1 MVINNVWFFRF
12 YRIIDNPEQKLLK
25 SLELLNHRGPDM
37 SGHLFI
43 KEKNMG
49 FAHNRLS
56 IIDTSKNAIQPFT
69 DNSENILVYN
79 GELYNSDYIKKN

>member
-1 MVINNVWFFRF
+1 
-12 YRIIDNPEQKLLK
+12 
-25 SLELLNHRGPDM
+25 M

-56 IIDTSKNAIQPFT
+56 IIDTSKNATTFHR
-69 DNSENILVYN
+69 
-79 GELYNSDYIKKN
+79 